1 MMNLF
6 ENLSWLPKP
15 PENFSQRLSKAL
27 NGDDLKGLAKF
38 ALDDNQ
44 LNRLYKKTSS
54 IKKNRI
60 NLKTLT
66 PMKVGLISNST
77 TKLIVPALIASALR
91 YGIILE
97 VIEAEY
103 NQVAQEAFSE
113 YSILKDHKL
122 NAVLLSI
129 DYHGLPILPTPGNKE
144 AADKSVQ
151 DCLGYIKSLL
161 ISLKSKTKSSI
172 IFQNIAVNVEK
183 ISGSVEARLPGTL
196 PWLINRINI
205 ELDNLVSED
214 YFIFDIAGLASNV
227 GQSNWHDP
235 RLWHMAKLPFS
246 EKYIP
251 IYSDYFCRILSAKLG
266 GMRRCIVL
274 DLDNTL
280 WGGVIGDDGIE
291 GIHIG
296 NGNALGESFLHL
308 QKILL
313 QLRERGV
320 VLAVSSKNE
329 DLTARQP
336 FREHPDMLL
345 REEHIAVFQANWTDK
360 ASNIIAIA
368 KTLSLGLDSIV
379 FLDDNPAERMQV
391 RNELPE
397 VAVPELPTEPAL
409 YARTLIAAGYFESI
423 ALSSEDLKRA
433 DFYQD
438 NAKRVQILNQ
448 SSDMESYLNSL
459 DMHMQLTQFDAI
471 GRFRIC
477 QLINKSNQFNLTTKR
492 YSEID
497 IKKFEKD
504 DAFYTRQICLKDK
517 FGDNG
522 MISVIICEKDT
533 NFWKIDTWLM
543 SCRVLGRGV
552 EIAALNDIILNAKKN
567 GVNILTGEYIS
578 TPRNVIVKDHY
589 KKLGFTKTSV
599 HKEIETWSL
608 DIKDYESPNLPITI
622 AASIL

>member
-1 MMNLF
+1 MINIF
-6 ENLSWLPKP
+6 EDLSWLPKP

-27 NGDDLKGLAKF
+27 NGNELQDLAKF
-38 ALDDNQ
+38 SLDDNQ
-44 LNRLYKKTSS
+44 LNRLYKKINF
-54 IKKNRI
+54 IKKNKI
-60 NLKTLT
+60 NLKPLI
-66 PMKVGLISNST
+66 PIKVGLISNST
-77 TKLIVPALIASALR
+77 SKLIVPALIASALR

-113 YSILKDHKL
+113 YSVFKDHNL

-144 AADKSVQ
+144 AANKNVQ
-151 DCLGYIKSLL
+151 DCLSYINSVL

-172 IFQNIAVNVEK
+172 IFQNIAPNVEK
-183 ISGSVEARLPGTL
+183 ISGNIEDRLPGTL

-205 ELDNLVSED
+205 ELDDLVSED
-214 YFIFDIAGLASNV
+214 YLIFDVAGLASNI

-266 GMRRCIVL
+266 RMRRCIVL

-296 NGNALGESFLHL
+296 NGNATGESFLHL

-320 VLAVSSKNE
+320 ILAVSSKNE
-329 DLTARQP
+329 DFTARLP
-336 FREHPDMLL
+336 FKEHPDMLL
-345 REEHIAVFQANWTDK
+345 REEHIAVFQANWADK

-397 VAVPELPTEPAL
+397 VAVPELPEEPAL

-423 ALSSEDLKRA
+423 ALSSEDFKRA

-438 NAKRVQILNQ
+438 NAKRVHILNQ
-448 SSDMESYLNSL
+448 SSDMGGYLDSL
-459 DMHMQLTQFDAI
+459 DMHMYITQFNAT

-504 DAFYTRQICLKDK
+504 DTFYTRQIRLQDK

-533 NFWKIDTWLM
+533 NFWKINTWLM

-552 EIAALNDIILNAKKN
+552 EIAALNDIILNAKKS
-567 GVNILTGEYIS
+567 GVSTLTGEYIP

-589 KKLGFTKTSV
+589 KKLGFTKISAN
-599 HKEIETWSL
+599 KESETWTL
-608 DIKDYESPNLPITI
+608 DIKGYESPNSSITVST
-622 AASIL
+622 SI